1 MGATIFKAV
10 TSYRGE
16 RFQVPTRL
24 TTVTRQTGEYKV
36 DLTRHQKFTLAFG
49 ELASGRFPQC
59 KRHMKRFSLEHF
71 NIRKNLL
78 SPPNNNSRDRQ

>member
-1 MGATIFKAV
+1 MTCQ

-36 DLTRHQKFTLAFG
+36 DATRHPKFPLAFG
-49 ELASGRFPQC
+49 ELASGGFP
-59 KRHMKRFSLEHF
+59 
-71 NIRKNLL
+71 
-78 SPPNNNSRDRQ
+78 PDPA